1 MAEYEKKMHAGNDF
15 GQSIRNV
22 MDAQQDSFSKNFPKV
37 KKLPGIVRSFQEK
50 PFKMMLCNYDMA
62 RLGAEYLNKTE
73 NSFICLDSSGKFW
86 AERQRKNEPK
96 KLNSALVIPPVARGQ
111 SPFPIFE
118 QISTSNKTID
128 FIGFLQYAW
137 HFMSASINNQDVKFP
152 KVIITDISFA
162 NIHSIL
168 GFFNQLTIK
177 DYLKIAYTALMNKS
191 KLPLAT
197 VLTICESHLL
207 PAVLK
212 SARGAHKDKVVADT
226 MIAGVLVMLQAKDL
240 ETAYNIW
247 KNLVK
252 IHCSKTSDKD
262 AQESVKT
269 YSYKDSDLE
278 DIEDSLADFDDDDE
292 EPQDIV
298 KYGKREAI
306 RSNSPFYHLF
316 MKAINKIENEE
327 IGIDDVSNR
336 FYCPNLLKMV
346 CKQYLS
352 LFPLISVSAL
362 PGDAGGLMNNAY
374 VELYWQELRRI
385 FSNIPKRQ
393 LWPPLYLGTMHEE
406 MQRKATEIIVR
417 KFIPNIRTG
426 GKINLKAASFADNL
440 ENDDELFAQG
450 PPSKKKRD
458 TAMFKPGPSKTKK
471 DPKPKES
478 FNASFETWDKTPKQ
492 EKKRKTKTYMKNKV
506 IDYSQIEEDNLK
518 TKAGKTIVRGPG
530 AASGKCPQGIEIS
543 EERMANILTKYLY
556 IDNEIIDAAMSLIDR
571 KLSED
576 CQYEEGVKIYN
587 NTNLRLILSGA
598 HSLVSDGPFLAI
610 FPRRFAIAE
619 ETQQALAI
627 GKGEERPDLDIGHF
641 TLVSNIQC
649 KQNEVNV
656 FETLPAYKN
665 RSTLLTEEQ
674 KGVLK
679 ILTKSE
685 RGNLKVNCVN
695 VCPQRE
701 HECGAISFGL
711 GLKLC
716 FTAPEERSIYES
728 FVDPR
733 RDFAQCL
740 RLNDLVNF
748 ETKKVEN
755 RLDVNDILFSINI

>member
-1 MAEYEKKMHAGNDF
+1 MKEYEKKMHAGNNF

-22 MDAQQDSFSKNFPKV
+22 MDAQQNSFSRNFPKV
-37 KKLPGIVRSFQEK
+37 KKLPGIVRSFQEE
-50 PFKMMLCNYDMA
+50 PFKMMLGNYDMV
-62 RLGAEYLNKTE
+62 RIGAEYLNKTE

-86 AERQRKNEPK
+86 ADRQRKNEPK
-96 KLNSALVIPPVARGQ
+96 KLNSALVMPPVAGGQ
-111 SPFPIFE
+111 SPFLIFE

-128 FIGFLQYAW
+128 FLGFLQYAW

-152 KVIITDISFA
+152 TVIITDISFA

-168 GFFNQLTIK
+168 GFFNKLVIK

-191 KLPLAT
+191 KLPLST

-212 SARGAHKDKVVADT
+212 STRGALKDKVVSDT
-226 MIAGVLVMLQAKDL
+226 LVAGVLVMLQAKDL
-240 ETAYNIW
+240 HTAYNIW
-247 KNLVK
+247 INLVK

-262 AQESVKT
+262 AQDSVKT

-278 DIEDSLADFDDDDE
+278 DIEDSLADFNDDDE
-292 EPQDIV
+292 EPQEII

-306 RSNSPFYHLF
+306 RSNSPFYQLF

-327 IGIDDVSNR
+327 IGINDVSNR

-374 VELYWQELRRI
+374 VELYWQGLRRL

-426 GKINLKAASFADNL
+426 GKAIQKATSFADNL
-440 ENDDELFAQG
+440 ENDDELFNLG
-450 PPSKKKRD
+450 PPLKKK
-458 TAMFKPGPSKTKK
+458 TNKMMFKPSPAKKKK
-471 DPKPKES
+471 DPKPMES
-478 FNASFETWDKTPKQ
+478 FNASFETWDKTPQK
-492 EKKRKTKTYMKNKV
+492 EKKRKSRTYIKNKV
-506 IDYSQIEEDNLK
+506 IDYSQIEEDNP
-518 TKAGKTIVRGPG
+518 KAKVVKTIVRGPG
-530 AASGKCPQGIEIS
+530 AVSGECPQEIVIS
-543 EERMANILTKYLY
+543 EERMANILTKYVN
-556 IDNEIIDAAMSLIDR
+556 IDNEVVDAALSLIDR

-576 CQYEEGVKIYN
+576 CQYEEGLIVYN
-587 NTNLRLILSGA
+587 NTILRLILCGDR
-598 HSLVSDGPFLAI
+598 SLVKDGPFLAI
-610 FPRRFAIAE
+610 FPRRFALTE
-619 ETQQALAI
+619 ETQQADAL
-627 GKGEERPDLDIGHF
+627 GRGEVRPDLDIGHF

-649 KQNEVNV
+649 EQNEVNV
-656 FETLPAYKN
+656 FETLPAFKN

-674 KGVLK
+674 KGLLK
-679 ILTKSE
+679 ILTKS
-685 RGNLKVNCVN
+685 GTKNLKVNCVN
-695 VCPQRE
+695 VCPQTE
-701 HECGAISFGL
+701 QECGAISFGL

-716 FTAPEERSIYES
+716 FTSPEERSIYES

-740 RLNDLVNF
+740 RQNDLVNF
-748 ETKKVEN
+748 ETRKVQN
-755 RLDVNDILFSINI
+755 QLNGNDILFSINI

>member
-1 MAEYEKKMHAGNDF
+1 MAEYEKKMRAGNTF
-15 GQSIRNV
+15 GQSVRNV
-22 MDAQQDSFSKNFPKV
+22 MDSQQSSFSKNFPKV
-37 KKLPGIVRSFQEK
+37 KKLPGIVRIFQEE
-50 PFKMMLCNYDMA
+50 PFKMMLGNYDMV

-86 AERQRKNEPK
+86 AERQPKNEPK
-96 KLNSALVIPPVARGQ
+96 KLNSALVIPPVAHGQ

-118 QISTSNKTID
+118 QISSSNKTID

-152 KVIITDISFA
+152 TVIITDISFA

-168 GFFNQLTIK
+168 GFFNQLSIK

-212 SARGAHKDKVVADT
+212 SARGSLKDKVVCDT
-226 MIAGVLVMLQAKDL
+226 LVAGVLVMLQAKDL

-252 IHCSKTSDKD
+252 IHCSKLSDKD

-278 DIEDSLADFDDDDE
+278 DIEDSLEDFDNDDE
-292 EPQDIV
+292 EPQEIV

-306 RSNSPFYHLF
+306 RSNSPFFHLF
-316 MKAINKIENEE
+316 MKAITKIENEE
-327 IGIDDVSNR
+327 IAIESVSNR

-385 FSNIPKRQ
+385 FSKIPKRQ

-426 GKINLKAASFADNL
+426 GKVLQKAASFADNL
-440 ENDDELFAQG
+440 ENDDELFNIG
-450 PPSKKKRD
+450 PPLKKKTD
-458 TAMFKPGPSKTKK
+458 KTIFKPSPAKKKK
-471 DPKPKES
+471 DSKPKES
-478 FNASFETWDKTPKQ
+478 FNASFETWDKTPQKV
-492 EKKRKTKTYMKNKV
+492 KKRKTRTYLKNKV
-506 IDYSQIEEDNLK
+506 IDYSKIEEDNPK
-518 TKAGKTIVRGPG
+518 PKVVNTTIRGPG
-530 AASGKCPQGIEIS
+530 RASGECPQGIVIS
-543 EERMANILTKYLY
+543 EERMANILTKYVN
-556 IDNEIIDAAMSLIDR
+556 IDNEAVDAAMSLIDR

-576 CQYEEGVKIYN
+576 CQYVEGLVIYN
-587 NTNLRLILSGA
+587 NTILRMILCGD
-598 HSLVSDGPFLAI
+598 HSLVKDGPFLAI
-610 FPRRFAIAE
+610 FPRRFALAE
-619 ETQQALAI
+619 ETTQADAL
-627 GKGEERPDLDIGHF
+627 GRGEARPDLDIGHF

-649 KQNEVNV
+649 EKNEVNV
-656 FETLPAYKN
+656 FETLPAFKN
-665 RSTLLTEEQ
+665 HSTLLTDEQ
-674 KGVLK
+674 KGLLK

-685 RGNLKVNCVN
+685 KNYLKVNCVN
-695 VCPQRE
+695 VCPQTE
-701 HECGAISFGL
+701 QECGAISFGL
-711 GLKLC
+711 GVKLC
-716 FTAPEERSIYES
+716 FTAPEERSVFES
-728 FVDPR
+728 FVDAR
-733 RDFAQCL
+733 RDFVRCL
-740 RLNDLVNF
+740 RQNDLVDF